1 MSVRSASRLWMAW
14 SLILLAA
21 TLGALWFATR
31 AAPGVDGRGTL
42 APLRGGIE
50 DLEAAKS
57 LIDPLATQLEAN
69 AEAVAR
75 IAQRQLPRPP
85 FGLVEPPFVQDMR
98 EREESLL
105 TSLSGIADQLRESKE
120 ALVELQRQVNTI
132 ESAMQSDL
140 DEIGQEIGLL
150 EEKSDTKR
158 FVTSLAFAI
167 LGTIAAL
174 SVLILAWLA
183 DRRGSLTDQV
193 EESA

>member
-14 SLILLAA
+14 SLVLLVA

-31 AAPGVDGRGTL
+31 AAPGVDSRETL

-57 LIDPLATQLEAN
+57 SIEPLATQLEAK
-69 AEAVAR
+69 ADEVSR

-85 FGLVEPPFVQDMR
+85 FGLLEPPFVQEMR

-105 TSLSGIADQLRESKE
+105 TALAGIADQLRESKE
-120 ALVELQRQVNTI
+120 TLVELQRQVNTI

-140 DEIGQEIGLL
+140 DEIGQEIGLQ

-167 LGTIAAL
+167 LGAIAAL
-174 SVLILAWLA
+174 SVLVLAWRT
-183 DRRGSLTDQV
+183 DRQRSLIDRV
-193 EESA
+193 EERA

>member
-1 MSVRSASRLWMAW
+1 MSVRSANRLWMAW
-14 SLILLAA
+14 SLVLLAA
-21 TLGALWFATR
+21 TLGVLWFATR
-31 AAPGVDGRGTL
+31 VAPGGDGQETL
-42 APLRGGIE
+42 APLRSGIE

-57 LIDPLATQLEAN
+57 LIEPLATQLEAN
-69 AEAVAR
+69 ADQVSR

-105 TSLSGIADQLRESKE
+105 TALAGIRDQLRESKE

-140 DEIGQEIGLL
+140 DEIGQEIGLR

-167 LGTIAAL
+167 LGAIAAL
-174 SVLILAWLA
+174 SVLVLAWRT
-183 DRRGSLTDQV
+183 DRRRSLTDQV